1 MSDNAADFAGSVFPT
16 CTVSFAAGQN
26 TRTITIPMAGDLAF
40 EADEGFAVTLSNPS
54 SGASIGIA
62 SATGTIQNDDVP
74 PTGTLSITRLQASR
88 DEGNAGPTPFTFSIT
103 RSRDTRGPAW
113 ANWVVTG
120 GGIPGTVGASA
131 SDFGG
136 TLPSGAVTFAVGETS
151 KLVTVNVS
159 GDAAVE
165 LNESFLVTLS
175 GTPAGVTLG
184 TTTATATIWNDDTPG
199 TGTLAIARSSAQ
211 KAEGQSG
218 TTAFTFTVTRAGD
231 LTGTASADWAVTG
244 GGVPSTVSA
253 NAADFAGGT
262 LPSGRVNFAAGQGL
276 TTVTVNV
283 AADSTI
289 ELNDSFTVTLAA
301 PQLGVTI
308 GTPTATGVIVNDDF
322 PPSGV
327 LSIAGL
333 QADRGEGASGSTA
346 FTFVV
351 TRAGNIAGPAS
362 ANWAATAGTATAADF
377 TGGVLPFGSVTFA
390 PGQGQPGGHAHGGR
404 RDGGGSG

>member
-1 MSDNAADFAGSVFPT
+1 MPASAADFAGSVFPT
-16 CTVSFAAGQN
+16 GTVSFAAGQT
-26 TRTITIPMAGDLAF
+26 TRTITIPVAAELAL
-40 EADEGFAVTLSNPS
+40 EADETFAVTLSNPS
-54 SGASIGIA
+54 AGASIGTA
-62 SATGTIQNDDVP
+62 SAVGTIRNDDVP
-74 PTGTLSITRLQASR
+74 ATGTLAIARLQGSR
-88 DEGNAGPTPFTFSIT
+88 AKGNAGPTSFTFAVT
-103 RSRDTRGPAW
+103 RSGDTSGPAW

-131 SDFGG
+131 SDVGG
-136 TLPSGAVTFAVGETS
+136 TLPSGAVTFAVSETS

-159 GDAAVE
+159 GDAAME
-165 LNESFLVTLS
+165 LNESFSVTLS
-175 GTPAGVTLG
+175 GTPAGVTVG
-184 TTTATATIWNDDTPG
+184 TATATATIWNDDTPG

-218 TTAFTFTVTRAGD
+218 TTAFTFSVTRGGD

-308 GTPTATGVIVNDDF
+308 GTATATGVILNDDF

-362 ANWAATAGTATAADF
+362 ARA
-377 TGGVLPFGSVTFA
+377 
-390 PGQGQPGGHAHGGR
+390 
-404 RDGGGSG
+404 